1 MSHGNQEAALRSYLA
16 HMDAGDYTAA
26 IEVFSPEAVYVR
38 PVISAG
44 ASLPQM
50 TELAGRQA
58 ILRSWEERGRR
69 NIVHEIGSLV
79 CDGTEAFVE
88 GTATLDGT
96 HTLHFCTYARFD
108 EGGKV
113 ERLVAHSAPSGSAS
127 GVGKADVPSYAELQ
141 RRRDAPEGSSWG
153 VFGAGDEIGAINF
166 LTPEAVRRGAAAV
179 RTGRMFTLDH
189 PLDAFPG
196 PIRWRPPLRHVL
208 QNIGTR
214 ADGTLGPREEESAF
228 IDDYLDSFY
237 PQGSSQIDGL
247 RHVVHTEHGLYG
259 GVSRTEIRAGTE
271 TLGVQRWAEHGIA
284 GRGVLVDVARYR
296 ESIGE
301 PLSHPDS
308 EWIDVDLLEKTLRHQ
323 GTEILPGDMVLVRT
337 AYHDHLRRH
346 LDDDHAATM
355 SAGLA
360 PTRRMVSWLWDHQV
374 PLVASDNL
382 AVEATGSARSG
393 DFGDGPDSRLHAQL
407 IPLLGLAIGELWK
420 LDPLGEACA
429 ADRAYEFQLV
439 CQPLNLVGG
448 VGTPANAT
456 AIK

>member
-1 MSHGNQEAALRSYLA
+1 MGHGSHEAALRSYLA
-16 HMDAGDYTAA
+16 HMDAGDYAAA
-26 IEVFSPEAVYVR
+26 IEMFSPDAVYVR
-38 PVISAG
+38 PVISAS
-44 ASLPQM
+44 ASLPRL

-69 NIVHEIGSLV
+69 NIVHDIGSLV
-79 CDGTEAFVE
+79 CDGAEAFVE
-88 GTATLDGT
+88 GTATLDGA

-108 EGGKV
+108 DGGKV
-113 ERLVAHSAPSGSAS
+113 EHLIAHSAPFGAAS
-127 GVGKADVPSYAELQ
+127 GAAETGVPSYADLE
-141 RRRDAPEGSSWG
+141 RRVDAPAGSSWG

-166 LTPEAVRRGAAAV
+166 LTPETVRRGAAAV
-179 RTGRMFTLDH
+179 RSGQVFNLDY

-196 PIRWRPPLRHVL
+196 PIRWRRPTRHVL

-214 ADGTLGPREEESAF
+214 PDGTLGPQEEESNL

-259 GVSRTEIRAGTE
+259 GISRTDIRPGTQ

-284 GRGVLVDVARYR
+284 GRGVLVDIARYR

-308 EWIDVDLLEKTLRHQ
+308 DWIDVDLLEETLRQQ
-323 GTEILPGDMVLVRT
+323 GTEVLPGDMVLMRT
-337 AYHDHLRRH
+337 AYPDHLRRH
-346 LDDDHAATM
+346 LDDDQAASR

-360 PTRRMVSWLWDHQV
+360 PTRRMVSWLWDRQV
-374 PLVASDNL
+374 PLVASDNI
-382 AVEATGSARSG
+382 AVEATGSARPG
-393 DFGDGPDSRLHAQL
+393 DFGEGADSRLHAQL

-420 LDPLGEACA
+420 LDSLGEACA

-439 CQPLNLVGG
+439 CKPLNLVGG